1 MPPPLIARKS
11 AQMLVASPFPM
22 LAELTRASRAYVHT
36 STTCF
41 SRTTP
46 AAQAGSQSPADGA
59 VSVGDASHD
68 AAESSFT
75 QPGADKAA
83 HRIEHQATHAAARQY
98 TETEVGSDDD
108 SVQILDDLTNRN
120 DNTAAAD
127 SRRGAGQDVDMR
139 DGNVASDQSVDAAE
153 SPAIPPDH
161 PLPHRTYKFDI
172 LDYAPA
178 RHPSAPL
185 AYKPLETM
193 TSQERSEEHL
203 REQDR
208 LARERA
214 QRQLREVA
222 GNEWA
227 REWRDVKGK
236 QRDNTQNTVRT
247 FVLGPRSLPRAR
259 AQPPSSRSTTRRPSS
274 PMRTCP
280 ASNTCAASLQ
290 SSVEIRYDRFGGP
303 TRAFPNRVSADLKE
317 RPGKIRRSS
326 CTEPTWN
333 RQQRQRRQG
342 LLARRS
348 CLRGTSSHSVVP
360 IR

>member
-22 LAELTRASRAYVHT
+22 LAELTRASHAYVHT

-41 SRTTP
+41 SCTAP

-59 VSVGDASHD
+59 VLVGDASHD

-75 QPGADKAA
+75 QPRADKAA
-83 HRIEHQATHAAARQY
+83 HRIEHQAAHAAARQY
-98 TETEVGSDDD
+98 TETEVESDDD
-108 SVQILDDLTNRN
+108 SVQILVDLTNRN

-127 SRRGAGQDVDMR
+127 SRRRVGQDVDML
-139 DGNVASDQSVDAAE
+139 DGNVARDQSVDAAE
-153 SPAIPPDH
+153 SPAVLPDH

-172 LDYAPA
+172 LDHAPA

-185 AYKPLETM
+185 AHKPLETM

-222 GNEWA
+222 GNNDEWA

-236 QRDNTQNTVRT
+236 QRGNTQNTVRT
-247 FVLGPRSLPRAR
+247 FVL
-259 AQPPSSRSTTRRPSS
+259 S
-274 PMRTCP
+274 P
-280 ASNTCAASLQ
+280 
-290 SSVEIRYDRFGGP
+290 
-303 TRAFPNRVSADLKE
+303 
-317 RPGKIRRSS
+317 
-326 CTEPTWN
+326 
-333 RQQRQRRQG
+333 
-342 LLARRS
+342 
-348 CLRGTSSHSVVP
+348 
-360 IR
+360 